1 MKRLFVL
8 LAAGMFVSC
17 DVDINEEKENELDS
31 FVNRADTTLE
41 RWGDSAKEKYKDIR
55 DKVEDRWDRDSTR
68 KD

>member
-1 MKRLFVL
+1 MKRLFVV
-8 LAAGMFVSC
+8 LAATAFVSC
-17 DVDINEEKENELDS
+17 DVDINDEKENKLDS

-55 DKVEDRWDRDSTR
+55 DGVEDRLDRDSAR